1 MSESSNEEEI
11 VITLLSN
18 GSSEIFRN
26 NSLTSFSNKLHSP
39 IVLNPSNHNYI
50 ALQEIGIS
58 LSSGNIQVPN
68 DKPTLIYFEWDV
80 SLYLFFNPD
89 FSEDLTDKET
99 YKKTF
104 LTTYE
109 RNQNNFFVNYS
120 NDFGIFSTKYF
131 LENKIYTTKTIE
143 EELKEFKCFSNE
155 EGNLNIA
162 LVSDYLKETFDD
174 NINIPPS
181 LLQQFQIKR
190 NSLKSESIFDNED
203 KLLGIIVHENF
214 AKALKIETYSTTNL
228 SDNTQRFE
236 VPNSIFIH
244 SEKYLVYFLSKD
256 EKLRGGLFFD
266 NTIGTYNDNVINID
280 CNIVYPYI
288 SNEKFCS
295 TLATFNNI
303 TNNQKFLY
311 YYPNNR
317 TYYKL
322 KGNEIQDISIRISDK
337 DYNQLS
343 LFEGIPTITKL
354 IIKSQVKMDFT
365 SNLRVSSKAS
375 GTSNFKNKNSFFRV
389 VIPTNDI
396 FQSEKSQISVSSITY
411 PNRFKLLPEYLN
423 AKCIRT
429 YFMYSNENIISSEM
443 EITSSSENDSAF
455 SKDITSDLSLD
466 PLTLINNFNKRFEK
480 EKIEWLYNN
489 QSQRT
494 TIKTN
499 KHAYILQIP
508 CPLGYLLGFQD
519 SDVSFSNNMIRNHLF
534 KDSWFYKVFWTEK
547 FIDVMKTKNNLSIYE
562 ILANNNFSTTNFFYI
577 ALSSHDEYQI
587 KRPINLELHRPRY
600 ALVYNN
606 IIEDSIVDNNYYK
619 VLKTIYFEDSDS
631 KWKTITYKND
641 EYKNVCEKTPLYLEF
656 MLRLPS
662 GDEVEF
668 ENMEDEVVINLKT
681 KSM

>member
-80 SLYLFFNPD
+80 SLYLFFHPD

-190 NSLKSESIFDNED
+190 NSLKSEGIFDNED

-214 AKALKIETYSTTNL
+214 AKALKIETYSTKNL

>member
-1 MSESSNEEEI
+1 MTVNMSEEET
-11 VITLLSN
+11 VVTLLSN

-58 LSSGNIQVPN
+58 LSSGNLQVPN
-68 DKPTLIYFEWDV
+68 DNPTLIYFEWDV
-80 SLYLFFNPD
+80 SLYLFFHPD
-89 FSEDLTDKET
+89 FPDDLTDKET

-109 RNQNNFFVNYS
+109 QNQNNFFINYS

-143 EELKEFKCFSNE
+143 EELKEFKCFSSA
-155 EGNLNIA
+155 EGKINIS
-162 LVSDYLKETFDD
+162 LVSDYLKDTFDD

-181 LLQQFQIKR
+181 LLQQFQIKQ
-190 NSLKSESIFDNED
+190 NTPKSEGVFDYQD
-203 KLLGIIVHENF
+203 KLLGIIIHENF
-214 AKALKIETYSTTNL
+214 AKALKIETYSIKDL
-228 SDNTQRFE
+228 SSNTQRFE
-236 VPNSIFIH
+236 VPNSIVIN
-244 SEKYLVYFLSKD
+244 SENYLVYFLSREEQIK
-256 EKLRGGLFFD
+256 GGLFFD
-266 NTIGTYNDNVINID
+266 NTISSFNDNVINID

-295 TLATFNNI
+295 TIATFNNI

-311 YYPNNR
+311 YYPNNI

-337 DYNQLS
+337 NYNQLQ
-343 LFEGIPTITKL
+343 LFEGIPTVINL

-365 SNLRVSSKAS
+365 SNVRVSSKAS
-375 GTSNFKNKNSFFRV
+375 GISNFPNKNSFFWV

-396 FQSEKSQISVSSITY
+396 FQSEKSQISISSITY

-423 AKCIRT
+423 AKCVRT
-429 YFMYSNENIISSEM
+429 YFMYSDENIILSEM
-443 EITSSSENDSAF
+443 EISSSSKKDSTF

-466 PLTLINNFNKRFEK
+466 PLTLINNFNKRFKK
-480 EKIEWLYNN
+480 EEIEWLYNN
-489 QSQRT
+489 QSKRI
-494 TIKTN
+494 TIKTQ

-547 FIDVMKTKNNLSIYE
+547 FIDVMKIKNNLSIYE
-562 ILANNNFSTTNFFYI
+562 ILSNTNFSTTIFFYI
-577 ALSSHDEYQI
+577 ALSANDEYQI

-606 IIEDSIVDNNYYK
+606 IIEDSIVDNDYYK

-641 EYKNVCEKTPLYLEF
+641 EYKNVHEKTLY
-656 MLRLPS
+656 
-662 GDEVEF
+662 
-668 ENMEDEVVINLKT
+668 T
-681 KSM
+681 